1 MNSCPG
7 RGGSAPSPS
16 FKQHLVHRTAGCSYL
31 SRCPR
36 FEMSCLA
43 SHCQSVSQRVVFLN
57 YVGFLL
63 ACRKFSVFLLVSIAA
78 FCWRRR
84 KKKGVRNFV
93 IGIENRGMSSCEE
106 RNNTREDTNSL
117 DLRSFKEMNPEP
129 LPPLTASSILG
140 SQTWES
146 HRAQKLGDKPME
158 GAKRAQSLD
167 IDNPLYDYTDN
178 CNRY

>member
-1 MNSCPG
+1 M
-7 RGGSAPSPS
+7 
-16 FKQHLVHRTAGCSYL
+16 KL
-31 SRCPR
+31 ST
-36 FEMSCLA
+36 
-43 SHCQSVSQRVVFLN
+43 
-57 YVGFLL
+57 
-63 ACRKFSVFLLVSIAA
+63 FLLVSIAA

-93 IGIENRGMSSCEE
+93 VGIENRGMSSCEE

-146 HRAQKLGDKPME
+146 HRAQKLGDKPIE
-158 GAKRAQSLD
+158 GTKRAQGLD
-167 IDNPLYDYTDN
+167 IENPLYNYTEN
-178 CNRY
+178 CNRWIRMVNLIKVCTFSIAQTREGGQY

>member
-1 MNSCPG
+1 M
-7 RGGSAPSPS
+7 
-16 FKQHLVHRTAGCSYL
+16 
-31 SRCPR
+31 
-36 FEMSCLA
+36 
-43 SHCQSVSQRVVFLN
+43 
-57 YVGFLL
+57 
-63 ACRKFSVFLLVSIAA
+63 KFSVFLLVSIAA

-93 IGIENRGMSSCEE
+93 VGIENRGMSSCEE

-146 HRAQKLGDKPME
+146 HKAHKLGDKPIE
-158 GAKRAQSLD
+158 GAKRTQGLD
-167 IDNPLYDYTDN
+167 IENPLYNYTEN
-178 CNRY
+178 CNRWIRMINLIKVCIFSIAQTREGGQY